1 MLCWKSQSYEIVEMT
16 FELRSSNSI
25 AHTLLTTKWNGH
37 KEEGLRM
44 KTDEN
49 TRIKIEGV
57 EIQCLVKREM
67 GKHAKGRLF

>member
-1 MLCWKSQSYEIVEMT
+1 
-16 FELRSSNSI
+16 
-25 AHTLLTTKWNGH
+25 
-37 KEEGLRM
+37 M